1 MRPATEGLAALWSRR
16 SALQT
21 AWAPFELEMSLR
33 WLLTMG
39 LPSLLHGTGTIRHRL
54 AMLPGLA
61 ALAAV
66 AVLAG
71 CGALPEPA
79 SSGAAEG
86 SGTSHQAKVGASA
99 NGLPH
104 QLPEASAIASEVAR
118 AMADVDAQGLAV
130 ALIDD
135 GRVAYLQA
143 FGRRNQAGDPLQT
156 DTVMSAASLTKPLFA
171 VTVLQ
176 LAAEG
181 RIDLDTSIARY
192 LPQPLPSYG
201 PQYGPAR
208 GLPDWRDLAGDERWR
223 QLTPRILLS
232 HRSGFANF
240 TSLEPDGKLHIHF
253 EPGSRYAYSGDGLL
267 LLQFVLERGLGLD
280 VGAEMQRRILAR
292 FEMRHSGLTWRIELA
307 TNQAD
312 GFTSRGS
319 PRPHDRFMRVR
330 ASGSMDTTIEDFA
343 RFAAG
348 FMRGEALSAAS
359 RSEMLAP
366 QQPITTARQFPT
378 LLPELPVPRRRSDL
392 AAGLGVVLFQGPQG
406 PGFFKGGH
414 GDGTGN
420 TWVCIEAGRRCMVLL
435 SNDVR
440 AEAVFPRLVRF
451 MLGETGVPWDWEY
464 GR

>member
-1 MRPATEGLAALWSRR
+1 MALGL
-16 SALQT
+16 
-21 AWAPFELEMSLR
+21 
-33 WLLTMG
+33 
-39 LPSLLHGTGTIRHRL
+39 
-54 AMLPGLA
+54 
-61 ALAAV
+61 

-71 CGALPEPA
+71 CG
-79 SSGAAEG
+79 S
-86 SGTSHQAKVGASA
+86 
-99 NGLPH
+99 LPH
-104 QLPEASAIASEVAR
+104 PALSSPGESSSLGQAEAGTGAGGMPHELPDPSAITNEVAR
-118 AMADVDAQGLAV
+118 AMADVGAQGLAV

-135 GRVAYLQA
+135 GQITYLRA
-143 FGRRNQAGDPLQT
+143 FGRRNQAGEALQT
-156 DTVMSAASLTKPLFA
+156 DTVMSGASLTKPLFA
-171 VTVLQ
+171 ITVLQ

-181 RIDLDTSIARY
+181 RIDMDTSIARY

-201 PQYGPAR
+201 PER
-208 GLPDWRDLAGDERWR
+208 GLPDWRDLADDERWR

-253 EPGSRYAYSGDGLL
+253 EPGTRYAYSGDGLL

-280 VGAEMQRRILAR
+280 AGAELQRRVLDR
-292 FEMRHSGLTWRIELA
+292 FEMRRSGLTWRSQLA
-307 TNQAD
+307 ANQAD
-312 GFTSRGS
+312 GFTSRGN

-359 RSEMLAP
+359 RNEMLAP
-366 QQPITTARQFPT
+366 QQPITTTRQFPT
-378 LLPELPVPRRRSDL
+378 FAPELPVAKRRPDL
-392 AAGLGVVLFQGPQG
+392 AAGLGVVLFRGPQG

-420 TWVCIEAGRRCMVLL
+420 TWVCVEAGRRCVVLL